1 MKVAVIDNSN
11 SVYDFDNNSFLLIA
25 SSISKIEDSEFNSI
39 NIIFRNDESM
49 RLLKKK
55 YFNQDYYTDV
65 ITFNLEDPEDLI
77 EGEIYI
83 GINQVYKNSIKF
95 NCDIN
100 NELKRIFIH
109 GLLHL
114 IGYNDQ
120 TKKDKQNMTNL
131 EDKYIT
137 LNDDVILIKK

>member
-1 MKVAVIDNSN
+1 MQVEIIDNSN
-11 SVYDFDNNSFLLIA
+11 SIYRFDNNSFLLIA
-25 SSISKIEDSEFNSI
+25 SSISKIEHARFSYI
-39 NIIFRNDESM
+39 NIIFNDDENM

-65 ITFNLEDPEDLI
+65 ITFNLEKPENFI

-95 NCDIN
+95 NCNIN
-100 NELKRIFIH
+100 NELKRVFIH

-120 TKKDKQNMTNL
+120 TKIDKKNMTKL
-131 EDKYIT
+131 EDRYIT
-137 LNDDVILIKK
+137 LNNHIILIKE